1 MDDSGA
7 GGVSEKSLPGGLAAW
22 QKAFLQQQQ
31 LPFTY
36 LQDAQR
42 WFTPLAQAL
51 AAHHCS
57 AKGLGHDVP
66 ATHRATLVGV
76 NGSQGSGKTTLCA
89 YLCALLQAEYGVRAM
104 ALSLDDFYLPRA
116 ARTELGVSVHPL
128 LATRGV
134 PGTHDMALLNDTL
147 DALLALDGETAVA
160 VPRFDK
166 AQDDRRPVADW
177 EHVEGGLDVVLLEG
191 WCLGV
196 RPQHTAQLLR
206 PVNALESDEDPTAFW
221 REYVNDSLRRD
232 FLPLYQ
238 RIDCWVMLQAPSFD
252 CIYRWRLEQE
262 QKLARATADDKQ
274 GVMSDRQ
281 IARFI
286 QHYQRLTEHGLATV
300 PASVDYLYT
309 LDDRRSIVAS
319 RPDWGRAS

>member
-1 MDDSGA
+1 
-7 GGVSEKSLPGGLAAW
+7 VSEKSLPGGLAAW
-22 QKAFLQQQQ
+22 QKAFLEQHQ
-31 LPFTY
+31 LTCAY

-42 WFTPLAQAL
+42 WFTPLAEAL
-51 AAHHCS
+51 AAHHCG
-57 AKGLGHDVP
+57 AAGLAHDAP
-66 ATHRATLVGV
+66 AADRATLVGV

-89 YLCALLQAEYGVRAM
+89 YLCALLQAEYGVRAI

-116 ARTELGVSVHPL
+116 ARRALGMSVHPL

-147 DALLALDGETAVA
+147 DALLACEGEAAVA

-177 EHVEGGLDVVLLEG
+177 EQVEGGLDLVLLEG

-196 RPQHTAQLLR
+196 GPQDTAQLLR
-206 PVNALESDEDPTAFW
+206 PVNPLEKDEDPNAFW

-262 QKLARATADDKQ
+262 QKLAGTTPGDKP

-281 IARFI
+281 LARFI

-300 PASVDYLYT
+300 PATVDYLYT
-309 LDDRRSIVAS
+309 LDDRRSVVAS
-319 RPDWGRAS
+319 RPDWGPAS

>member
-1 MDDSGA
+1 M
-7 GGVSEKSLPGGLAAW
+7 SEKSLPGGLAAW
-22 QKAFLQQQQ
+22 QQAFLEQHQ
-31 LPFTY
+31 LTSAY
-36 LQDAQR
+36 LQHAQR
-42 WFTPLAQAL
+42 WFTPLAEAL
-51 AAHHCS
+51 AVHYCGAAGS
-57 AKGLGHDVP
+57 GHQV
-66 ATHRATLVGV
+66 AASGGATLVGV

-89 YLCALLQAEYGVRAM
+89 YLCALLQAEYGVRAV

-116 ARTELGVSVHPL
+116 ARGELGVSVHPL

-134 PGTHDMALLNDTL
+134 PGTHDMGLLNDTL
-147 DALLALDGETAVA
+147 DALLAHDGEAAVA

-177 EHVEGGLDVVLLEG
+177 EQVEGGLDLVLLEG

-196 RPQHTAQLLR
+196 RPQDTAQLQR
-206 PVNALESDEDPTAFW
+206 PVNALEYDEDPDACW
-221 REYVNDSLRRD
+221 REYVNEALRRE

-262 QKLARATADDKQ
+262 HKLARATPGHKQ

-309 LDDRRSIVAS
+309 LDERRGIVAS